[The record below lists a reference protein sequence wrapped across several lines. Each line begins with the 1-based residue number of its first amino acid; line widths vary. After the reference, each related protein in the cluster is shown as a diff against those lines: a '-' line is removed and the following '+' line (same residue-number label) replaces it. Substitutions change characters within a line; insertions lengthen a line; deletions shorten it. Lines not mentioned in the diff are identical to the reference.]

1 MEKSEDETNTD
12 NNAYNSIR
20 NDTIDESIYMPNSS
34 CKGIG
39 NWTQKNSPLPCS
51 KTDFT
56 RMIRRKGMYLKK
68 VLHRCISHSIP
79 KIKLSLRILLTS
91 RKPTQPLWAQ
101 GWCWGWHST
110 RSLVPGLHLH
120 LHLLLHLLQLQPL
133 LPVLRPCQAHGVVA
147 DAVGK
152 DCKILFKAHI
162 STWLEKLWGCC
173 WMVTVMFSC
182 QELPGWS
189 VPGLL
194 FAFLIWAHYFQW
206 LDWLQ

>member
-1 MEKSEDETNTD
+1 MF
-12 NNAYNSIR
+12 
-20 NDTIDESIYMPNSS
+20 
-34 CKGIG
+34 
-39 NWTQKNSPLPCS
+39 KNRLHKDYQEERYVP
-51 KTDFT
+51 KQ
-56 RMIRRKGMYLKK
+56 

-79 KIKLSLRILLTS
+79 DIKLSLRILLTS

-101 GWCWGWHST
+101 GWCWGWHSSQ
-110 RSLVPGLHLH
+110 SLAPGLHLH
-120 LHLLLHLLQLQPL
+120 FHLLLHLLQLQPL
-133 LPVLRPCQAHGVVA
+133 LPALRPCQAHGVVA

-152 DCKILFKAHI
+152 DCKILFKALI

-194 FAFLIWAHYFQW
+194 FAFLKKILFLTLYVGKSNPITIAIFMFSEALVSDHLWRYV
-206 LDWLQ
+206 LTSVND